1 MSLNIDS
8 NLWEDNSLRHQ
19 NNATAWLRILV
30 LVQVALSGLAYGQVE
45 VPLMVY
51 TAIGY
56 LTAFVYLIYFSRVG
70 NLKNAW
76 LLIIPFAFFMVNL
89 LWSIGE
95 VEAKPSTLYT
105 ILIAEFLLLDS
116 DSKIWVYQK
125 YRVFIVLMCAAG
137 AICYVSFIAHLGL
150 PYTVQNYYYGT
161 SYYINYHISYIVST
175 GSIVGA
181 RLCGLFNEPGFLGT
195 VSAMILVIERL
206 NLRKAGNMIIFIA
219 CIFTFSLAFWVI
231 IGIYWILSNLTNR
244 KRIILAIAAIAMIL
258 AGIAYIPN
266 IHLQNRQANR
276 LIHRLEFKDGK
287 FAGDNRT
294 DVKFDLIYNR
304 FLESDNTLLGLG
316 PNAKLSNN
324 IENTSSYKVVIFKY
338 GYIGFSILWLIPL
351 ACSIIYAG
359 RNRNNF
365 IFIICFFAS
374 TYQRPDFY
382 LPCYICL
389 LFGGMSYIK
398 KSDQLKLH
406 AHRHNETDSVY

>member
-105 ILIAEFLLLDS
+105 ILIAELLLLDS

-125 YRVFIVLMCAAG
+125 YRIFIVLMCAAG
-137 AICYVSFIAHLGL
+137 AICYVSYVARLGL
-150 PYTVQNYYYGT
+150 PFSVRDYYTGHG
-161 SYYINYHISYIVST
+161 YYINYHIAYVISN
-175 GSIVGA
+175 GSPLSA

-195 VSAMILVIERL
+195 ISAMILVIERL
-206 NLRKAGNMIIFIA
+206 NLRKIGNLIIFIA
-219 CIFTFSLAFWVI
+219 CLFTFSLAFWVI
-231 IGIYWILSNLTNR
+231 IGIYFLVTNLTNR
-244 KRIILAIAAIAMIL
+244 KRMIL
-258 AGIAYIPN
+258 ALAAVAVIIVGFINIPN

-287 FAGDNRT
+287 LAGDNRT
-294 DVKFDLIYNR
+294 EARFDLIYSR
-304 FLESDNTLLGLG
+304 FMKSDNTLLGLG
-316 PNAKLSNN
+316 PNAMRTYNLD
-324 IENTSSYKVVIFKY
+324 NTSSYKVAIFRY
-338 GYIGFSILWLIPL
+338 GYLGFFILWSIPL
-351 ACSIIYAG
+351 VCAIRYSG
-359 RNRNNF
+359 RDKRSL
-365 IFIICFFAS
+365 IFVLCFFAS
-374 TYQRPDFY
+374 TYQRPDVY
-382 LPCYICL
+382 LPCYMCL
-389 LFGGMSYIK
+389 LFGGMSYIQRYEK
-398 KSDQLKLH
+398 LKLTEH
-406 AHRHNETDSVY
+406 EDNPVH